1 MVRLCLAI
9 SCSTITETILLPH
22 NRWWWRPWRPDRVQ
36 GALFLRHFTILGKF
50 KFSQSSKNQVF
61 QTLILSCEIDNESAF
76 YSYGSL
82 LKLRLHFL
90 AFDHV
95 RTPIVC
101 TFYVCSKSSIFL
113 TTYSP
118 LNANVICEGSLP
130 TRDVIFIFSHII
142 N

>member
-1 MVRLCLAI
+1 MDYESAFYSYWFADSHPRPTGAKK
-9 SCSTITETILLPH
+9 LLKK
-22 NRWWWRPWRPDRVQ
+22 NCF
-36 GALFLRHFTILGKF
+36 ALFLRHFTILGKF

-118 LNANVICEGSLP
+118 LNANVICEGSLLICW
-130 TRDVIFIFSHII
+130 RSSKA
-142 N
+142 NRS

>member
-1 MVRLCLAI
+1 M
-9 SCSTITETILLPH
+9 SLLFTH
-22 NRWWWRPWRPDRVQ
+22 TDLLTVIQ
-36 GALFLRHFTILGKF
+36 GQQELKTFKKICFALFLRHFTILGKF

-118 LNANVICEGSLP
+118 LNANVICEGSLL
-130 TRDVIFIFSHII
+130 IC
-142 N
+142 